1 MYNAWKRS
9 AYLKDYWCRC
19 FKDDK
24 LLKKYNDIW
33 NKVSN
38 SIKKEIDCKSIYP
51 SKFFLKSKIKSYGSE
66 DTDFLTREM
75 TEAGS
80 DYICWLL
87 IFIDSVLKKYE
98 NYYLQVFLKECK
110 YTEKEKRQLDIL
122 LMN

>member
-1 MYNAWKRS
+1 MGLQK
-9 AYLKDYWCRC
+9 
-19 FKDDK
+19 K
-24 LLKKYNDIW
+24 LIW
-33 NKVSN
+33 
-38 SIKKEIDCKSIYP
+38 
-51 SKFFLKSKIKSYGSE
+51 FFLKSKIKSYGGE